1 MLVEGKPSHSKPN
14 AKANRMVISFFEAH
28 ILGIMT
34 EFSNSIDNTLS
45 LSPSEKLRC
54 VKAIEQMILLA
65 KSKVS
70 VALPQVCSLSTHA
83 HRPHS
88 LYHSRSERVFK
99 APSISVN
106 FKSQHFSLGLL

>member
-14 AKANRMVISFFEAH
+14 AKTNRMIISFFEAH

-54 VKAIEQMILLA
+54 VKAIEQMIILA

-70 VALPQVCSLSTHA
+70 VALPQVCSSSGHPC
-83 HRPHS
+83 RPHD
-88 LYHSRSERVFK
+88 LPKFR
-99 APSISVN
+99 
-106 FKSQHFSLGLL
+106 

>member
-1 MLVEGKPSHSKPN
+1 MI
-14 AKANRMVISFFEAH
+14 ISFFEAH

-54 VKAIEQMILLA
+54 VKAIEKMIILA

-70 VALPQVCSLSTHA
+70 VALPQVCSSPSHAYRTHDLSK
-83 HRPHS
+83 
-88 LYHSRSERVFK
+88 SR
-99 APSISVN
+99 
-106 FKSQHFSLGLL
+106 